1 MKIKTK
7 KNNTANATVEAQI
20 DKAFIAEKEN
30 IIAQSAA
37 KEMKVDGFRKG
48 KVPIHVVK
56 ARYGAKLTE
65 DAKNEAIREVYEK
78 ALVELKLDASAI
90 IGEPKVSKFDEKDGV
105 IDLEIKIA
113 LRPEIKIEGYKDLIP
128 AIKKPS
134 VTAKEEAA
142 RLDDMLK
149 SIASLQKL
157 KKKRA
162 AKKGDHVLIDF
173 EGFKDGVAFEGGKA
187 DAYVL
192 ELGSNSFIPG
202 FEDQIEGM
210 KYDEEKEITVTFP
223 AEYQAKDL
231 AGAEV
236 LFKVKLLEIQEKIV
250 PADLDEETLK
260 KLVPGEEKPTEKILK
275 DKIKEQLAN
284 EKLAKLYQEETKP
297 KFVEALVKKYK
308 IDLPDNIVEQEME
321 MAFRTALNAMEEKDV
336 KKHTKDEKTVK
347 AKLEEY
353 RAESEDSVKLT
364 FIVDELARKEEIVVN
379 DQEVMQAIYMEAIQ
393 SGQEPQAY
401 MKQYEDQGLLP
412 AVKMAIIED
421 RLFTKLFSEK

>member
-1 MKIKTK
+1 MKITTK
-7 KNNTANATVEAQI
+7 KNNTANATVSVKI
-20 DKAFIAEKEN
+20 PKAFIDEKEN
-30 IIAQSAA
+30 VIAQSAA
-37 KEMKVDGFRKG
+37 KDMKVDGFRKG
-48 KVPIHVVK
+48 KVPTHIVK
-56 ARYGAKLTE
+56 ARYGAKLSE
-65 DAKNEAIREVYEK
+65 DAKNEAIREAYEE
-78 ALVELKLDASAI
+78 ALKKLKLDIATI
-90 IGEPKVSKFDEKDGV
+90 IGEPKVTKFDEKDGD
-105 IDLEIKIA
+105 IDAEIKIA
-113 LRPEIKIEGYKDLIP
+113 LRPEIKIDGYKDLIP
-128 AIKKPS
+128 AIKKPK
-134 VTAKEEAA
+134 VTEKEESE

-162 AKKGDHVLIDF
+162 AKKGDYTLIDF
-173 EGFKDGVAFEGGKA
+173 EGFKDGTPFEGGKA
-187 DAYVL
+187 EAYTL

-202 FEDQIEGM
+202 FEDQVEGM

-223 AEYQAKDL
+223 TEYQAKDL

-236 LFKVKLLEIQEKIV
+236 LFKVKLLEIQEKII
-250 PADLDEETLK
+250 PADLDKETLT

-284 EKLAKLYQEETKP
+284 EKLGKLYQEETKP

-308 IDLPDNIVEQEME
+308 IDLPDNIVEQEMD
-321 MAFRTALNAMEEKDV
+321 MAFRTALNSMDEKDV
-336 KKHTKDEKTVK
+336 KKHTKDEKAVK

-353 RAESEDSVKLT
+353 REDSEDSVKLT
-364 FIVDELARKEEIVVN
+364 FIVDELARKEEIVVD
-379 DQEVMQAIYMEAIQ
+379 DQEVMQTIYMEAIQ

-421 RLFTKLFSEK
+421 KLFTKLFGEK

>member
-1 MKIKTK
+1 
-7 KNNTANATVEAQI
+7 
-20 DKAFIAEKEN
+20 
-30 IIAQSAA
+30 
-37 KEMKVDGFRKG
+37 
-48 KVPIHVVK
+48 
-56 ARYGAKLTE
+56 
-65 DAKNEAIREVYEK
+65 
-78 ALVELKLDASAI
+78 
-90 IGEPKVSKFDEKDGV
+90 
-105 IDLEIKIA
+105 
-113 LRPEIKIEGYKDLIP
+113 
-128 AIKKPS
+128 
-134 VTAKEEAA
+134 
-142 RLDDMLK
+142 
-149 SIASLQKL
+149 
-157 KKKRA
+157 
-162 AKKGDHVLIDF
+162 
-173 EGFKDGVAFEGGKA
+173 
-187 DAYVL
+187 
-192 ELGSNSFIPG
+192 
-202 FEDQIEGM
+202 M

-364 FIVDELARKEEIVVN
+364 FIVDELARKEEIVVD